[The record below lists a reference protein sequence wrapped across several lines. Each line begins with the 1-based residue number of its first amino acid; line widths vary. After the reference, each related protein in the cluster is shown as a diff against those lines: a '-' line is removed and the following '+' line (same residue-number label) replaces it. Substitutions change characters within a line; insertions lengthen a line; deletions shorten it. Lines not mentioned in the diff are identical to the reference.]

1 MTNNYFVNPYNFVSL
16 EGICDKQNRKNIK
29 GKLTGKI
36 LCTLKTLTPIFIP
49 EDKKDMPDMSDVPD
63 VNCFFHY
70 PDTNTPVIPGSEIRG
85 MIRSVFEAAFNGC
98 LSQINDAPFHR
109 RSMEAK
115 KPGLLYKSGNEWKLE
130 ECERVMLNTKYFSE
144 STSIYK
150 KHGKY
155 IDRESI
161 STGQS
166 IYIKKSSQRYQAR
179 NEKARNYTPYVVKEY
194 SFTNSTEYE
203 RGIIYLGGEF
213 NNKHHESVFLPIEK
227 NKAKSLNS
235 QTIKTFRDVLSLYI
249 KNSESKQNKGPY
261 VDCQKLLDKI
271 TKSNEL
277 TTRKLKLPVYYSLDE
292 KNNIS
297 YLAPAIFSQEVFQ
310 NTVINILQ
318 EHGNY
323 QPCNCK
329 EELCPACHLFGFV
342 KEKDMAASRIRFS
355 DALPQDEISF
365 SKSIKLP
372 ALGQPNPGA
381 VEFYTNRPN
390 SLGERGYWT
399 YDYKIVGK
407 KRVVLKASD
416 IVIRGRKFYWHHLPD
431 SSYLLKN
438 KESKGEM
445 EITIQPVDKNNFFEF
460 TVYFEG
466 ITEKELNQLCNTL
479 DINTLKDHA
488 HKIGRGKPLG
498 FGSVQ
503 IEINDIVIR
512 KIRRETGR
520 VEQHNKKRAELKNY
534 IIKNAD
540 LLNILNF
547 KNDFS
552 KRIVSYPKVQEKKTS
567 VSIKENDTA
576 SHRWFTIN
584 NNNKRKID
592 QVLPTVQEEISGISN
607 KWLKVKKL

>member
-36 LCTLKTLTPIFIP
+36 SCTLKTLTPIFIP

-115 KPGLLYKSGNEWKLE
+115 TPGLLYKSGNEWKLE
-130 ECERVMLNTKYFSE
+130 KCLFSKKTKKYLLKSVSLKEGKPVFTSNNKSFFETQEMGGSKKRYIHLSERYLYKNNPYIFLFFPSGAVYHINENKIQGLENILNLYEKNNQKNSQHSGYFE
-144 STSIYK
+144 YK
-150 KHGKY
+150 KLF
-155 IDRESI
+155 
-161 STGQS
+161 
-166 IYIKKSSQRYQAR
+166 R
-179 NEKARNYTPYVVKEY
+179 NIEQY
-194 SFTNSTEYE
+194 SDY
-203 RGIIYLGGEF
+203 
-213 NNKHHESVFLPIEK
+213 
-227 NKAKSLNS
+227 
-235 QTIKTFRDVLSLYI
+235 
-249 KNSESKQNKGPY
+249 
-261 VDCQKLLDKI
+261 
-271 TKSNEL
+271 
-277 TTRKLKLPVYYSLDE
+277 KLPVYYSLDE

>member
-130 ECERVMLNTKYFSE
+130 KCLFSKKTKKYLLKSVSLKEGKPVFTSNNKSFFETQEMGGSKKRYIHLSERYLYKNNPYIFLFFPSGAVYHINENKIQGLENILNLYEKNNQKNSQHSGYFE
-144 STSIYK
+144 YK
-150 KHGKY
+150 KLF
-155 IDRESI
+155 
-161 STGQS
+161 
-166 IYIKKSSQRYQAR
+166 R
-179 NEKARNYTPYVVKEY
+179 NIEQY
-194 SFTNSTEYE
+194 SDY
-203 RGIIYLGGEF
+203 
-213 NNKHHESVFLPIEK
+213 
-227 NKAKSLNS
+227 
-235 QTIKTFRDVLSLYI
+235 
-249 KNSESKQNKGPY
+249 
-261 VDCQKLLDKI
+261 
-271 TKSNEL
+271 
-277 TTRKLKLPVYYSLDE
+277 KLPVYYSLDE